1 MPPSPYVLDSCS
13 LIHCERSSD
22 LRKLPPPDARLF
34 VHDRVKREV
43 NKPGQPLERWL
54 RRYPGVVTR
63 MLPEEGTLYLQFRVQ
78 LETRLDDGEA
88 AALAIAVHRNATLVT
103 DDAAAQRKAAAH
115 GVRCLSTQDFLQQVL
130 PRQMRL
136 DEA

>member
-1 MPPSPYVLDSCS
+1 
-13 LIHCERSSD
+13 
-22 LRKLPPPDARLF
+22 
-34 VHDRVKREV
+34 
-43 NKPGQPLERWL
+43 
-54 RRYPGVVTR
+54 

-78 LETRLDDGEA
+78 LETWLDDGEA

-103 DDAAAQRKAAAH
+103 DDAAAQRKAETH
-115 GVRCLSTQDFLQQVL
+115 GVRWLNTQGFLQEAL